1 MNVCSSC
8 LYTAAVRSCFKSDTT
23 TAKQQNFVTS
33 ETNPLRVPIPVMIAS
48 LLPLVITLLTF
59 RVITSLRFSF
69 YSFTI
74 QIYHWR
80 LSYGVSCD
88 YNIMEIIW
96 MLVAY
101 PYSLVFVAVGGVM
114 EIFNH
119 LICWK
124 WFLLVWV
131 LLCSCFAC
139 FYVGIQKG

>member
-1 MNVCSSC
+1 MIWTYVPAVYTQQQFAVVVSQTPPRPSNRTSS
-8 LYTAAVRSCFKSDTT
+8 SQ
-23 TAKQQNFVTS
+23 KQT
-33 ETNPLRVPIPVMIAS
+33 PWVPIPVMIAS

-101 PYSLVFVAVGGVM
+101 PYSLVFVAGGDGM
-114 EIFNH
+114 EIFTH

-131 LLCSCFAC
+131 LLCSCSAC
-139 FYVGIQKG
+139 FYVGI